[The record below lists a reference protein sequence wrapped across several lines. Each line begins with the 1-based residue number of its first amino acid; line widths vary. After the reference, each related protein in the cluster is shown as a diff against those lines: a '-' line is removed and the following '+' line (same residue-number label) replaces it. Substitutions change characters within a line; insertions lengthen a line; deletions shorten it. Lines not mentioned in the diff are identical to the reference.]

1 MKLVVFHTIF
11 LIFSYLKKSFP
22 LNLEVALIRNKNRKK
37 ASNIFTLPKK
47 QKVFGYSTTAGE
59 SWMNNI
65 RSKASLLAFL
75 FFLPWL
81 IQNQLFKRF
90 MHSVFDLLASQFCVV
105 WRVSKRLSTKNTFVT
120 WKCERF

>member
-37 ASNIFTLPKK
+37 VSNIFTLPKK

-65 RSKASLLAFL
+65 RSKANLWLLAFL
-75 FFLPWL
+75 FFAMVDTRPAFQKVHAFILSL
-81 IQNQLFKRF
+81 IF
-90 MHSVFDLLASQFCVV
+90 
-105 WRVSKRLSTKNTFVT
+105 WRVNFA
-120 WKCERF
+120 

>member
-75 FFLPWL
+75 FFFAMVDTKPAF
-81 IQNQLFKRF
+81 QKV
-90 MHSVFDLLASQFCVV
+90 HAFC
-105 WRVSKRLSTKNTFVT
+105 L
-120 WKCERF
+120 

>member
-47 QKVFGYSTTAGE
+47 VFGYSTTAGE

-75 FFLPWL
+75 FFC
-81 IQNQLFKRF
+81 
-90 MHSVFDLLASQFCVV
+90 HG
-105 WRVSKRLSTKNTFVT
+105 
-120 WKCERF
+120 